1 MGMGFNGIWMW
12 TPLILD
18 IHGRL
23 TGELKPKQDWD
34 KANNKGSEVNVRAL
48 FSIFNIIC
56 PNEFR
61 KIANCSYV
69 KKAWDGAKKHEHTL

>member
-69 KKAWDGAKKHEHTL
+69 KQAWD